1 MIRIANESDMRGC
14 IGSEAAI
21 RIVSAYEG
29 YGPDTRFLKI
39 YADDK
44 DTRMSLMDG
53 TAVLH
58 APLGINEE
66 WQSFLSMHPDIKTV
80 RTDAYSGAVLARL
93 WNSPVKSGDFM
104 SCVGAVDAEIIQ
116 TGSARYEA
124 LYAFLS
130 DYFALPPFDSWY
142 VDVSHRVRHGRC
154 HIASL
159 VEDGQVICNAMSVA
173 ETTSDALLGA
183 VATHPDWRR
192 RGLAGKCIN
201 HLISQLS
208 NKRIHISPV
217 DDRAKRL
224 YEKLGFVVT
233 GSWAEVLRV

>member
-1 MIRIANESDMRGC
+1 MIRIANDGDMRGC

-21 RIVSAYEG
+21 RIVSAYEA
-29 YGPDTRFLKI
+29 YGTDTRFLKI

-53 TAVLH
+53 VAVLH

-66 WQSFLSMHPDIKTV
+66 WLSFLSMHPDIKTV
-80 RTDAYSGAVLARL
+80 RTDACSGAVLAQHWRL
-93 WNSPVKSGDFM
+93 PMKSGDFM
-104 SCVGAVDAEIIQ
+104 SCLGAVNASTVQ
-116 TGSARYEA
+116 TGVARYEA

-130 DYFALPPFDSWY
+130 DYFVLPPFDSWY

-154 HIASL
+154 HIAS
-159 VEDGQVICNAMSVA
+159 VIEGERVICNAMSVA
-173 ETTSDALLGA
+173 ETTRDALLGA

-201 HLISQLS
+201 HLINELS
-208 NKRIHISPV
+208 DKRIHISPI
-217 DDRAKRL
+217 DDEAKRL
-224 YEKLGFVVT
+224 YEKLGFVVV
-233 GSWAEVLRV
+233 GSWAELSRV